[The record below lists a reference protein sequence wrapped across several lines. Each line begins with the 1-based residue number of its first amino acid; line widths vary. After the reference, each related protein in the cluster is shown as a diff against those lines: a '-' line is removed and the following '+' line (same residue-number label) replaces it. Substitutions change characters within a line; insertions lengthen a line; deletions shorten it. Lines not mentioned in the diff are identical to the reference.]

1 MYRSITFIALLLLTG
16 ILFPG
21 CRPDDHIIYDV
32 NEVYSQGTSSEKG
45 TLKSDA
51 QYLSILYSNL
61 FQRAI
66 SADELFSLND
76 LIESCG
82 DKESIREIILSS
94 WMNAP
99 DKIIPTDQEMRADV
113 DQFIVDTYMRFYVRL
128 PSQAEKAWFR
138 NFINSDPNVSPEL
151 VFLSFALSNEYLYY

>member
-1 MYRSITFIALLLLTG
+1 MTRYIPFIALLLLNG
-16 ILFPG
+16 IFMPG
-21 CRPDDHIIYDV
+21 CKRDEHIIYDV
-32 NEVYSQGTSSEKG
+32 NEVYSQGTASERG

-66 SADELFSLND
+66 SADVLFDLND

-82 DKESIREIILSS
+82 DKESIREVILSS

-99 DKIIPTDQEMRADV
+99 DKIIPTEQEMRADV
-113 DQFIVDTYMRFYVRL
+113 DQFIVDTYMRFFIRL
-128 PSQAEKAWFR
+128 PSQAERAWFR

-151 VFLSFALSNEYLYY
+151 VYLSFALSDEYLYY

>member
-1 MYRSITFIALLLLTG
+1 MYRSISFVAFLLLTG
-16 ILFPG
+16 IFIQS
-21 CRPDDHIIYDV
+21 CRPDDHLIYDV
-32 NEVYSQGTSSEKG
+32 NEVYATGTSTEKG
-45 TLKSDA
+45 TLKTDA

-66 SADELFSLND
+66 SANELFDLND

-82 DKESIREIILSS
+82 DKESIREVILSS

-99 DKIIPTDQEMRADV
+99 DKIIPTEQEMRADV
-113 DQFIVDTYMRFYVRL
+113 DQFIVDTYMRFYVRM
-128 PSQAEKAWFR
+128 PSQAERAWFR
-138 NFINSDPNVSPEL
+138 NFINSDPNVIPEL

>member
-1 MYRSITFIALLLLTG
+1 MYTTLKNVTLIALSCFLL
-16 ILFPG
+16 FS
-21 CRPDDHIIYDV
+21 CKPDDHLIYDV
-32 NEVYSQGTSSEKG
+32 NEVYASGTEAEKG

-66 SADELFSLND
+66 SANELFDLND

-82 DKESIREIILSS
+82 DKETIREVILSS
-94 WMNAP
+94 WMNSP
-99 DKIIPTDQEMRADV
+99 DKIIPTDVEMRADV
-113 DQFIVDTYMRFYVRL
+113 DQFIVDTYMRFYVRT
-128 PSQAEKAWFR
+128 PSQAERAWFR
-138 NFINSDPNVSPEL
+138 NFINSDPNVTPEL